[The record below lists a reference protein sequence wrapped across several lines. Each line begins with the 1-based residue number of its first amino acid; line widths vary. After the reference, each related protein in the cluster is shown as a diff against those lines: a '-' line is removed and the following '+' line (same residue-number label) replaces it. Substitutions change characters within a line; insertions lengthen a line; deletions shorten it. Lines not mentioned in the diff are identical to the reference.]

1 VFVSLHTD
9 ASDSSAARGV
19 HSIFYATSQSE
30 ASAPDAQVKAP
41 NGRALARAVAQEVAA
56 SMGLPLRNASTGG
69 AAPWWRCP
77 TNLGVLTGGD
87 NWRRTEAACLVEAG
101 FGSSPEDRAI
111 LSRSDAPVKYA
122 LGVCR
127 GIYRYCGWA
136 LPAVWS
142 GETETVPPVTPE
154 VPIEPTDGWAK
165 EVYDAVA
172 WAKVRG
178 VSDGTRLTDPVT
190 RAEVLVMLRRLE
202 TREGGE
208 PE

>member
-1 VFVSLHTD
+1 MGGDHTD

-19 HSIFYATSQSE
+19 HSIFYATRESE
-30 ASAPDAQVKAP
+30 ASAPDNQIKAP

-87 NWRRTEAACLVEAG
+87 NWRITEAACLVEAG
-101 FGSSPEDRAI
+101 FGTSPEDRAI
-111 LSRSDAPVKYA
+111 LSRWDAPLQYA

-136 LPAVWS
+136 LPEEWS
-142 GETETVPPVTPE
+142 GEPEPVPVPPVTPE

-178 VSDGTRLTDPVT
+178 VSDGTRLTEPVT

-202 TREGGE
+202 GGDGA
-208 PE
+208 